1 MVAFI
6 SDKVIFNLYWSL
18 LLSHAFA
25 VGWLLTIAIL
35 YLAVYLLFIKC
46 PNALPEAVRVTVQ
59 LVFWSMISRVKVKLG
74 KTSFQK
80 SVAAAKCVGR

>member
-18 LLSHAFA
+18 LLSHASA
-25 VGWLLTIAIL
+25 VGSLSIAIL
-35 YLAVYLLFIKC
+35 YLAICLLFIKW

>member
-18 LLSHAFA
+18 LLSHASA
-25 VGWLLTIAIL
+25 VEWLAIAIL
-35 YLAVYLLFIKC
+35 YLAVCLLFIKW

-80 SVAAAKCVGR
+80 SVAAVKCAGR